1 MVGGLRKRGMGSGR
15 RLSALR
21 FFFVGFCGVIVIRL
35 FILQVVSA
43 SFYTALAEG
52 QYSLYEELVPE
63 RGEIYVKDEGDETE
77 YSAATDEPRAFVF
90 ADPRRVTDPKTT
102 AIRIARALGWEGIE
116 DYEHQQLIAELAAAG
131 RNDEVAALLAIDQ
144 EQCAQEDESQ
154 AESLATADEGVDDVT
169 VADPVPPCVT
179 EASDEQNQ
187 VTQLIERLSKQDDP
201 YEPVARNV
209 EQSALDRLL
218 ELEIDGLSYV
228 LEDARAYPERG
239 LGGHLFGFVG
249 RDEEG
254 KPVGRYGLEGYF
266 EDFLAGS
273 AGSLYSQADGAGRW
287 IGVGDR
293 SFAPAI
299 DGGDLLLTIDRHVQ
313 YTACGMLRNA
323 VERFSA
329 DGGALVIVEPST
341 GAIIAMCGAPDFEP
355 SEYAQVDDISVY
367 NNPTI
372 FTAYEPGSIFK
383 PFTLAAG
390 IDSGAITPNTLF
402 TDTGSVRLDDR
413 TIRNAADH
421 VYGLV
426 DMTTALEESVNT
438 AMVYA
443 MMQTGKDVFTEYVR
457 NFGFGTITGVTLN
470 SEVAGTTES
479 LDKSGDIFAATASF
493 GQGITV
499 TPLQVAMA
507 YAAIANGGVL
517 MEPYVVEEM
526 RYPDGTV
533 EAQTPT
539 KVRQVISSTTAT
551 TVAAML
557 VSVVEEGHGKR
568 AGVPGYWIAGKTGT
582 AQIAK
587 NGVYSATEF
596 NGSFAG
602 FGPVQ
607 DPRFA
612 MIVKIENP
620 KSENILYAESTAAPV
635 FGEIADYLLEYYA
648 VAPDR
653 PVD

>member
-1 MVGGLRKRGMGSGR
+1 MVGGLRKRGGGSGR

-43 SFYTALAEG
+43 SFYTAIAEG

-63 RGEIYVKDEGDETE
+63 RGEIFVKDYGDDTE

-90 ADPRRVTDPKTT
+90 ADPRRITDPKNT
-102 AIRIARALGWEGIE
+102 AIRVARALGWQGVEE
-116 DYEHQQLIAELAAAG
+116 YEHQQLLAELAAAG
-131 RNDEVAALLAIDQ
+131 RNEEVAALLAIDQ
-144 EQCAQEDESQ
+144 EECDVTETGDEVDLEDVG
-154 AESLATADEGVDDVT
+154 ATA
-169 VADPVPPCVT
+169 PPCVPD
-179 EASDEQNQ
+179 ASDEQNQ
-187 VTQLIERLSKQDDP
+187 VAQLIERLSKVDDP

-209 EQSALDRLL
+209 ERDVLDRLL
-218 ELEIDGLSYV
+218 ELDIDGVSYV

-239 LGGHLFGFVG
+239 LGGNLFGFVG

-254 KPVGRYGLEGYF
+254 KPIGRYGLEGYF
-266 EDFLAGS
+266 DDFLAGS
-273 AGSLYSQADGAGRW
+273 VGSLYSQADGAGRW

-299 DGGDLLLTIDRHVQ
+299 DGGDLLLTIDRNVQ
-313 YTACGMLRNA
+313 YTACGMLRDA
-323 VERFSA
+323 VEKFSA
-329 DGGALVIVEPST
+329 DGGALVIVEPTT

-355 SEYAQVDDISVY
+355 SEYAQVEDIAVY
-367 NNPTI
+367 NNPAI

-390 IDSGAITPNTLF
+390 IDTGAITPNTLF
-402 TDTGSVRLDDR
+402 TDSGSVTLDNR
-413 TIRNAADH
+413 TIRNAADK
-421 VYGLV
+421 VFGLV
-426 DMTTALEESVNT
+426 DMTTALEESINT

-443 MMQTGKDVFTEYVR
+443 MTQTGKDVFTEYVR
-457 NFGFGTITGVTLN
+457 NFGFGTITGITLN

-479 LDKSGDIFAATASF
+479 LDRPGDIFAATASF

-499 TPLQVAMA
+499 TPLQIAMA
-507 YAAIANGGVL
+507 YAAIANDGVL

-526 RYPDGTV
+526 RYPDGTT
-533 EAQTPT
+533 EEHTLT

-620 KSENILYAESTAAPV
+620 KSETILYAESTAAPV

-653 PVD
+653 PVK